1 MPKENFSKR
10 VWTLYSDATKKVDEN
25 PDVYK
30 PEIWDLQKKLE
41 DGDEELVK
49 IWKETRELCLQD
61 MKKIFAELG
70 SEEIDKWYFESEVE
84 KPGIELVRKLQ
95 AEWKAVISEWALAI
109 NLEEYGLWRFLLLK
123 SNGASLYSTKDI
135 GLAFKKQ
142 ADYPNYSKSL
152 YIVGSEQEHHS
163 SYDPDEY
170 MEPAV
175 LTVVK
180 SKKGLDIFTM
190 HMSTDETANYYL
202 MRQEDA
208 RMKQFCLGGFYQMY
222 E

>member
-1 MPKENFSKR
+1 
-10 VWTLYSDATKKVDEN
+10 
-25 PDVYK
+25 
-30 PEIWDLQKKLE
+30 
-41 DGDEELVK
+41 
-49 IWKETRELCLQD
+49 
-61 MKKIFAELG
+61 
-70 SEEIDKWYFESEVE
+70 
-84 KPGIELVRKLQ
+84 
-95 AEWKAVISEWALAI
+95 
-109 NLEEYGLWRFLLLK
+109 
-123 SNGASLYSTKDI
+123 
-135 GLAFKKQ
+135 
-142 ADYPNYSKSL
+142 
-152 YIVGSEQEHHS
+152 
-163 SYDPDEY
+163 